1 MSEIEWEGKTQ
12 ITDVEVMSDEIQS
25 NEISKWVLEDF
36 ESKCLEKKRL
46 FEEEYNDEIID
57 WKYSLITEW

>member
-1 MSEIEWEGKTQ
+1 
-12 ITDVEVMSDEIQS
+12 MSDEIQS

-36 ESKCLEKKRL
+36 ESKCLEKKSL